1 MYRGGLGLRWTVRDG
16 VEELI
21 GAYAKYGLTHDDFTS
36 ARYVRLRRIRDLLA
50 ENAIDEMLRWKEN
63 PRPS

>member
-1 MYRGGLGLRWTVRDG
+1 MYRGELGLRWTVRDG

-21 GAYAKYGLTHDDFTS
+21 GAYAKYGLTHDNFTS

-50 ENAIDEMLRWKEN
+50 ENAIDEMLRWKRE
-63 PRPS
+63 SAA